1 MRYPAPVKLAFGD
14 TSIIPFEELSP
25 AMIALTNDCDNCRY
39 LPTDNVVTCDK
50 HAAADEEG

>member
-14 TSIIPFEELSP
+14 TLIIPFEELSP

-39 LPTDNVVTCDK
+39 LPTDNVVTCAE
-50 HAAADEEG
+50 HATAEEA